1 MRNATNPL
9 ALREIATELDHCK
22 MAFPAAWLLFNL
34 VVGMVVMPW
43 REKQH
48 RVSQTAGKRQLDL
61 NLSSV
66 RLEVQKVFPRLLI
79 EVFSSQMRSYTKLSF
94 NA

>member
-1 MRNATNPL
+1 LRNATNPL

-48 RVSQTAGKRQLDL
+48 RVS
-61 NLSSV
+61 
-66 RLEVQKVFPRLLI
+66 
-79 EVFSSQMRSYTKLSF
+79 
-94 NA
+94 